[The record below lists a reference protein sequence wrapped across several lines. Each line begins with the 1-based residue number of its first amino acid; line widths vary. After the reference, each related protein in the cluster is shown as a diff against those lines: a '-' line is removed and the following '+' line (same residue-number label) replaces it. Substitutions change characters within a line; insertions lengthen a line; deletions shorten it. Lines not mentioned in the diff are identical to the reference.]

1 MIVATALVATACG
14 GGRAQPERIATPVK
28 SEVPVTRSKPE
39 PIIVPGIPI
48 TLAAAEQEAIKQEVR
63 SQLKDT
69 ESANFGT
76 MVARSAERR
85 VGKAWVSTCR
95 SRWSPDH

>member
-48 TLAAAEQEAIKQEVR
+48 TLAAAEQEAIKQDVR
-63 SQLKDT
+63 SQLKDP
-69 ESANFGT
+69 ESAKFGT
-76 MVARSAERR
+76 MVAVRDRENASRK
-85 VGKAWVSTCR
+85 VVCGKFGGAHV
-95 SRWSPDH
+95 